1 MLMFRPISLALLCK
15 LDVFLNCICVS
26 RWDSKA
32 MSPHNKFSTLLKII
46 HLLPIVHYI
55 LCKMLLL
62 DRLTWVVYQS
72 TLGFFH
78 KLYEYFLIVWQCY
91 LQTMLLVSF
100 CSSISCK
107 KSYRIYDVRIGSAL
121 KISAGKVSFP
131 GALLFFKVLIA
142 AIISNFDGSSV
153 LISKSVFASGICF
166 LL

>member
-1 MLMFRPISLALLCK
+1 MRLLMLFDFQKFLSSSGFTLSSYYILVSNVLWCHYTSKICKMGCVLISFPFNRILGEIFVLKYITSGWFFMLMFRPISLALLCK

-62 DRLTWVVYQS
+62 DRLTWMVYQS

-78 KLYEYFLIVWQCY
+78 KLYEYFLIV
-91 LQTMLLVSF
+91 
-100 CSSISCK
+100 
-107 KSYRIYDVRIGSAL
+107 
-121 KISAGKVSFP
+121 
-131 GALLFFKVLIA
+131 
-142 AIISNFDGSSV
+142 
-153 LISKSVFASGICF
+153 
-166 LL
+166 